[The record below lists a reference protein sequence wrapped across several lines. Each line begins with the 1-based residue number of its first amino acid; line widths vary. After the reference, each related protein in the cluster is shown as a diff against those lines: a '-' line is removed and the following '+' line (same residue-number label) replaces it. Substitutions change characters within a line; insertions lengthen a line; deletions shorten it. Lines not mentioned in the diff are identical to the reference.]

1 MKVYLTKMKMKK
13 IKLKL
18 WMGKGWLVGTLKRRL
33 VRGRKWCWVIGLS
46 LSLFLSLSHR
56 HCFLRFKFK
65 YIYEY
70 CFLYYVSRYMEM
82 EELTILFWGLMMGRA
97 LGLLG
102 PNQQFHND
110 FLFLVIMGLFHAEL
124 PTKVKQQSSP
134 TKVKKQNCANYDFDP
149 LKTIK
154 CYFYLVEI
162 N

>member
-1 MKVYLTKMKMKK
+1 MNIVFVLC
-13 IKLKL
+13 
-18 WMGKGWLVGTLKRRL
+18 VTL
-33 VRGRKWCWVIGLS
+33 
-46 LSLFLSLSHR
+46 H
-56 HCFLRFKFK
+56 
-65 YIYEY
+65 
-70 CFLYYVSRYMEM
+70 YMEM
-82 EELTILFWGLMMGRA
+82 EELTILFWGLMMGQA

-124 PTKVKQQSSP
+124 PTKVKQQTSP

-154 CYFYLVEI
+154 CYFYLVKI